1 MKNVFGLILGL
12 LLSQFSAFAQSS
24 VNDYKYIIVPKQF
37 DFQKSENQYQLN
49 ELTKFLFNKYGY
61 EAYIEG
67 ETLPSDLTMN
77 GCLGLRSIVN
87 KLGGSLFVTKIQI
100 DLLDCNGN
108 VVESSQ
114 VGDSREKEY
123 KKVYNLALREAFETF
138 QYLNY
143 KYVPNQDLS
152 AMAIEGNTAS
162 LQEKEDQKEIAR
174 LKKEVESL
182 KDNKSEAELFREE
195 TKVNKVANVTKT
207 KKVEIP
213 KAVAIEK
220 DKVEEEVLY
229 TQPIAVGF
237 QVVDTEPKKV
247 MILLHSGVPDVF
259 IVQGKDAMVYKSDG
273 SWVYAENNGK
283 TLVVKGVNL
292 KF

>member
-12 LLSQFSAFAQSS
+12 LLIQFSAFAQSS

-67 ETLPSDLTMN
+67 ETLPNDLTMN

-152 AMAIEGNTAS
+152 AMTIEGNTAS
-162 LQEKEDQKEIAR
+162 LQEIEDQKEIAR
-174 LKKEVESL
+174 LKKELESL

-195 TKVNKVANVTKT
+195 TKVNTVANVTKT

-213 KAVAIEK
+213 KSVAIEK
-220 DKVEEEVLY
+220 DNVEEEVLY
-229 TQPIAVGF
+229 AQPIAVGF

-283 TLVVKGVNL
+283 TLVVKGLNL